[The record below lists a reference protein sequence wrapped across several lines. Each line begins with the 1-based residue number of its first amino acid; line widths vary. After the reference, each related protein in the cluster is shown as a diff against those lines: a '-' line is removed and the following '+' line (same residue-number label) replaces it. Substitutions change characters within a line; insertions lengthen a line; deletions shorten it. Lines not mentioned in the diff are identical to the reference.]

1 MATLKV
7 AEAII
12 GTRVWFPVTGWTERL
27 IELAGEMI
35 CQRQVVDHE
44 VVHQAGIGGIC
55 GCRFQLYTWRWKR
68 WKLLPVTDPSSNYRS
83 KLLTLVPTK
92 DHQTWRRCSDY
103 SDNRRPQGSRQ
114 IKISWYFKTVI
125 VRAECFG
132 EDARTRGSHL
142 WQTPRYISSW
152 KYIACSFSLSE
163 PKHVISARQISIDH
177 RCAGNKSHSPTHPYP
192 YTPHPLQCSQSVTR
206 PQDWST
212 DATFYIWKAIR
223 LFLRTSCKFVWQPY
237 LRRLTAWHD
246 CKIFWSASWGIF
258 YIVALQGEF
267 VSSGAA
273 RGDWWREQ
281 QWYDVQRFVM

>member
-1 MATLKV
+1 MKLFIKPGSV
-7 AEAII
+7 EYVGVGFSCIR
-12 GTRVWFPVTGWTERL
+12 GGGKDENYCLLL
-27 IELAGEMI
+27 I
-35 CQRQVVDHE
+35 R
-44 VVHQAGIGGIC
+44 
-55 GCRFQLYTWRWKR
+55 
-68 WKLLPVTDPSSNYRS
+68 
-83 KLLTLVPTK
+83 VPTIGANYWLSFQRRIIRLEGAVRTT
-92 DHQTWRRCSDY
+92 QTTDGLR
-103 SDNRRPQGSRQ
+103 GSRQ

-212 DATFYIWKAIR
+212 DATFYIWKAIW

-273 RGDWWREQ
+273 HGDWWREQ